1 MRIRRG
7 TLALAALIAARGALA
22 QSGTGQNL
30 PHAFPREGATQVV
43 DNAWGTAWDAT
54 WTPHKVGP
62 MHRHAYDYV
71 GIELVSSTFNVISA
85 QGQTRAGS
93 KNKGDAYF
101 LPKGTTHAEEGVSS
115 DPPRHAILIDLKD
128 TATASFQ
135 NTTKYPSAFTEAV
148 AKKAVDNQ
156 RVTIWDRTW
165 SPSDTA
171 TTFFYDK
178 NVFVVILDG
187 GELTMTSPG
196 QPPVSQRLVPGQVFF
211 AAGGKAR
218 TERSTS
224 GTVRAIIVVLK

>member
-1 MRIRRG
+1 MRIQLRAW
-7 TLALAALIAARGALA
+7 TAIALLASHNSLA
-22 QSGTGQNL
+22 QAGGAPNL

-101 LPKGTTHAEEGVSS
+101 LPKGTTHAEEGLSS

-128 TATASFQ
+128 TVAATYE
-135 NTTKYPSAFTEAV
+135 NTTKYPSAFNTTV
-148 AKKAVDNQ
+148 AKKVVDNA
-156 RVTIWDRTW
+156 RVTLWDRTW
-165 SPSDTA
+165 SPGDTA

-196 QPPVSQRLVPGQVFF
+196 QPPVSQKLTSGQVFF
-211 AAGGKAR
+211 AAGGRAR
-218 TERSTS
+218 TERSAS